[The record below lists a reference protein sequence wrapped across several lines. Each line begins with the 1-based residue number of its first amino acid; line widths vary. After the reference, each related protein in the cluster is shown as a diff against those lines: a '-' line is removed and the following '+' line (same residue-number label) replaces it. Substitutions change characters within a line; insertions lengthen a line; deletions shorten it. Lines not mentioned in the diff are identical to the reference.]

1 MATRV
6 PSRFASDVEV
16 HLQKNGHR
24 LKDFAATKR
33 VFIAPDR
40 TREER
45 IERGKLV
52 NFIREKRNSDPI
64 NFYYISGTTVLRRER
79 APKTTANTDVVTQPQ
94 TGALTASTVHS
105 EDVVEKQKINFRM
118 CC

>member
-1 MATRV
+1 MRV
-6 PSRFASDVEV
+6 LAQYIECRSAFVEEW
-16 HLQKNGHR
+16 
-24 LKDFAATKR
+24 ATKR

-64 NFYYISGTTVLRRER
+64 NFYYISGTTALSHER
-79 APKTTANTDVVTQPQ
+79 VPKTTAPADVVTQPQ
-94 TGALTASTVHS
+94 TAVSSANSVFS
-105 EDVVEKQKINFRM
+105 DDVIEKRKMNFGM
-118 CC
+118 CCLGLRPCN